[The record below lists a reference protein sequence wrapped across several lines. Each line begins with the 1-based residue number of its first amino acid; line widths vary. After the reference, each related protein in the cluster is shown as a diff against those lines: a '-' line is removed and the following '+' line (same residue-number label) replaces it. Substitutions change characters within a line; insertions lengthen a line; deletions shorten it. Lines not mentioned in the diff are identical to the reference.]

1 MFCYFEGDTRPYIKK
16 KKNPNDQKDYVYCTC
31 VSFDDNGRRMKCD
44 YEKRIDHHRKAVN
57 AKKHHTCHFVP
68 CKEDNDIRNYAQE
81 AIESETETTSAI
93 TLFDELCILVG
104 RLNLSLEAACS
115 DTMYNFINKCVNY
128 GIALD
133 RSFKNAEERFSSEFP
148 QPKRDKFRHRFITLA
163 NEINRK
169 RMKQFSHVK
178 YTSVALDEGST
189 LKTPYLDFVLH
200 NTKEKLGEYV
210 AATEVMS
217 GGKTENY
224 IASIPKGL
232 LYISKYNIKL
242 STVVI
247 DGNTAQ
253 LKAFKKEF
261 KTSLRSHD
269 DDMIRHLI
277 VVPCLCHRVNN
288 SYKFAIQHDP
298 NFSALINRMRKIA
311 TILKESDSAY
321 NNCPNFIDTRWIY
334 DYDILI
340 YLKKNIVGINEYLKS
355 NHKDTISEE
364 MLDLENMLMILK
376 KLTVIF
382 EDSNQPLSSAYKIL
396 EASLDAMKEA
406 ESLSKNPSF
415 YRQVRN
421 SLKAYTISS
430 KEGGLLLLSYILT
443 PEGLKDISQRKSGL
457 KRKKGKLNDFVF
469 HQNQKAQDSHDS
481 HADFVKKAV
490 MENFFEPETEE
501 ADPTE
506 TVTKSEVKA
515 YLQRSCSVMKEI
527 CDTLEYD
534 AKRKENV
541 LKAFDS
547 YLLLTLHKSC
557 KEFRETIDNK
567 TWNWEIIDEDEMFH
581 DFADIALR
589 LEPTPCSEASAERA
603 ISLQRLVILK
613 RRNKALKDLIDARL
627 VYMRCG
633 PKKFIDDYYL

>member
-1 MFCYFEGDTRPYIKK
+1 MFCYFEGDTRPYIRK
-16 KKNPNDQKDYVYCTC
+16 KKNPTDQKDYVYCTC
-31 VSFDDNGRRMKCD
+31 VSFDDNDRRMKCD
-44 YEKRIDHHRKAVN
+44 YEKRIDHHRKAVSAN
-57 AKKHHTCHFVP
+57 KHHICHFVP
-68 CKEDNDIRNYAQE
+68 CKEDNDIRNYAQQ
-81 AIESETETTSAI
+81 AIESENETASAI

-148 QPKRDKFRHRFITLA
+148 QPRRDKFRHRFITLA

-169 RMKQFSHVK
+169 RMKQFSQAK

-189 LKTPYLDFVLH
+189 LKTPYLDYVLH

-210 AATEVMS
+210 ADTEVMS
-217 GGKTENY
+217 GGKAENY

-232 LYISKYNIKL
+232 LYISKYNIRL

-261 KTSLRSHD
+261 RSSLRFHSS
-269 DDMIRHLI
+269 DMIRHLI

-288 SYKFAIQHDP
+288 AYKFAIQHDP

-321 NNCPNFIDTRWIY
+321 NNCPTFIDTRWIY

-340 YLKKNIVGINEYLKS
+340 YLKKNIAGINEYLKS
-355 NHKDTISEE
+355 KHENTINEE
-364 MLDLENMLMILK
+364 MLDLEGMLMILK
-376 KLTVIF
+376 KLTLIF

-396 EASLDAMKEA
+396 EASLDALKEA
-406 ESLSKNPSF
+406 ESISKKPSF

-430 KEGGLLLLSYILT
+430 KEGGLLLLCYILT
-443 PEGLKDISQRKSGL
+443 PEELKDISQRKSGL
-457 KRKKGKLNDFVF
+457 KRKKGKMVDFVF
-469 HQNQKAQDSHDS
+469 HQNHKAQDSHDS

-490 MENFFEPETEE
+490 IEKFFEPETEE

-506 TVTKSEVKA
+506 TVTKSEV
-515 YLQRSCSVMKEI
+515 
-527 CDTLEYD
+527 
-534 AKRKENV
+534 
-541 LKAFDS
+541 
-547 YLLLTLHKSC
+547 
-557 KEFRETIDNK
+557 
-567 TWNWEIIDEDEMFH
+567 
-581 DFADIALR
+581 
-589 LEPTPCSEASAERA
+589 
-603 ISLQRLVILK
+603 
-613 RRNKALKDLIDARL
+613 
-627 VYMRCG
+627 
-633 PKKFIDDYYL
+633 